1 MVTMRRAKPTDAKAI
16 AKILMVI
23 FDQMGITEMPPG
35 ELTERV
41 TRVFAGS
48 AFLGE
53 IAETIVAETAGQVV
67 GVAFSYHANQE
78 VAVIEHWDS
87 AFTDTSLRLHP
98 TSETLPGEWY
108 LELLAT
114 DAKVRGQGIG
124 GQLLTAVRN
133 LAQEKGAETLAL
145 NVDVTNP
152 KAERLYRRQGYQFAG
167 DMTIL
172 GHQYHHLELKLAE
185 Q

>member
-23 FDQMGITEMPPG
+23 FDQMGITEMSPE
-35 ELTERV
+35 ELVKRV
-41 TRVFAGS
+41 ARVFEGS

-53 IAETIVAETAGQVV
+53 VAETIVAETAGQVV
-67 GVAFSYHANQE
+67 GVAFSYHADQE

-87 AFTDTSLRLHP
+87 AFIDTSLRLHP

-114 DAKVRGQGIG
+114 DSKVRGQGVG
-124 GQLLTAVRN
+124 GQLLTAVRS
-133 LAQEKGAETLAL
+133 LAQDNGAETLAL
-145 NVDVTNP
+145 NVDVANP
-152 KAERLYRRQGYQFAG
+152 KAERLYRRQGYQSAG

-172 GHQYHHLELKLAE
+172 GHRYHHLELKLAE
-185 Q
+185 